1 MLMSVLAGSHFR
13 LASIADDFKVSGGYF
28 KVTVAFAYFEEYTL
42 LLLDEQ
48 FGPSL
53 SHFHLIIFN

>member
-1 MLMSVLAGSHFR
+1 MLPG
-13 LASIADDFKVSGGYF
+13 IADDFKVSRGYF

-53 SHFHLIIFN
+53 SHFHLFVFN

>member
-28 KVTVAFAYFEEYTL
+28 KVTVAFAYFEEDTL

-48 FGPSL
+48 FGLKMS
-53 SHFHLIIFN
+53 